1 MSDAVESS
9 HLADLARAAA
19 VGDRAAASAFLESVQ
34 DEVYGL
40 ALRMLGHPADAED
53 AAQEILVI
61 VITHLGSF
69 RGESAVKTW
78 VWRIA
83 ANHLM
88 RVRRG
93 RREVV
98 TFEILGDRLRSGFR
112 EEPSDRP
119 DPEVEAL
126 ARELRLR
133 CTQAMILSLDRDHRI
148 AYVLGD
154 IMNLSGN
161 DAAEVLEIDAAAYRK
176 RLSRARALLHDFVR
190 GWCGVF
196 DGANPCRCEKQ
207 VECAIERGLLAPNDL
222 YLTSLRQR
230 PNRAVLERAADEV
243 EGLVRVAE
251 VMRGPSGYGAPV
263 SLMKG
268 LRELLEARTLE
279 VLRD

>member
-1 MSDAVESS
+1 MTDAVEPSD
-9 HLADLARAAA
+9 LADLARKAAG
-19 VGDRAAASAFLESVQ
+19 GDKVAASAFVEAIQ
-34 DEVYGL
+34 EDVYEL

-53 AAQEILVI
+53 AAQEILII

-69 RGESAVKTW
+69 RGESSLKTW

-83 ANHLM
+83 ANHLV

-98 TFEILGDRLRSGFR
+98 TFEVLGDRLRSGFR
-112 EEPSDRP
+112 EEPSERP
-119 DPEVEAL
+119 DPEAEAL

-133 CTQAMILSLDRDHRI
+133 CTQAMLLSLDRDLRI

-154 IMNLSGN
+154 VMNLSGK
-161 DAAEVLEIDAAAYRK
+161 DAAEVLDIDPAAYRK
-176 RLSRARALLHDFVR
+176 RLSRARTLLHEFVR

-196 DGANPCRCEKQ
+196 DPANPCRCAKQ
-207 VECAIERGLLAPNDL
+207 VDCAIERSLLAADDL
-222 YLTSLRQR
+222 YFDHQR
-230 PNRAVLERAADEV
+230 RRSNREALERAADEV

-251 VMRGPSGYGAPV
+251 LMRGPSGYRAPE
-263 SLMKG
+263 SLTKN
-268 LRELLEARTLE
+268 LRELLDARRLE

>member
-1 MSDAVESS
+1 MTEPSTSS
-9 HLADLARAAA
+9 ELTDLAQAAA
-19 VGDRAAASAFLESVQ
+19 AGDKAAASAFLEAIQ
-34 DEVYGL
+34 DDVYEL

-83 ANHLM
+83 ANHLI

-98 TFEILGDRLRSGFR
+98 TFEVLGDRLRSGLR

-119 DPEVEAL
+119 DPEAEAL

-133 CTQAMILSLDRDHRI
+133 CTQAMILSLERDLRI

-154 IMNLSGN
+154 IMNLSGR
-161 DAAEVLEIDAAAYRK
+161 DAAEVLEIEPAAYRK
-176 RLSRARALLHDFVR
+176 RLSRARMLLHEFVR

-196 DGANPCRCEKQ
+196 DGANPCRCSNQ
-207 VECAIERGLLAPNDL
+207 VDCAIERSLLAENDL
-222 YLTSLRQR
+222 YFASVRGR
-230 PNRAVLERAADEV
+230 RSRAVLERATDEV
-243 EGLVRVAE
+243 EGLARVAE
-251 VMRGPSGYGAPV
+251 VMRGPSGYRAPE

-268 LRELLEARTLE
+268 LRELLGARRLE